1 MANFNFGIDCQSV
14 DDADGLLSYLDSL
27 NLYMDG
33 LDSEDERLSVISSQS
48 LLDELKLYAT
58 TNSIKI
64 EVEVWGYD
72 QEYDDAEES
81 GELETHS
88 FP

>member
-33 LDSEDERLSVISSQS
+33 LDSEDERLSVISKQARSLWPRLGESHVRRPGHQS
-48 LLDELKLYAT
+48 RTDKSWDGLVVSAL
-58 TNSIKI
+58 
-64 EVEVWGYD
+64 
-72 QEYDDAEES
+72 
-81 GELETHS
+81 
-88 FP
+88 